1 MNSDIFVQITGIVLC
16 YGPLALVV
24 LGFIGFAALTDADVG
39 RRYLR
44 RIDDR
49 TEEEMPDGPLSVLV
63 TEPTEAKTPSGSR
76 VIITPPGYDANAI
89 AENN

>member
-1 MNSDIFVQITGIVLC
+1 MEGNFVQITGIVLC

-24 LGFIGFAALTDADVG
+24 LGFIGFAYLTDADVG

-44 RIDDR
+44 RLDDR

-76 VIITPPGYDANAI
+76 VIITPPGT
-89 AENN
+89 EV